1 MSVPGGKPHSLDE
14 LPKAKLE
21 RNWKTY
27 FIWLVPLAAATLAG
41 WFIYSNMV
49 KGGPTLHILFEDA
62 AGLQPGKSQLKY
74 RGAEIGEVRDV
85 KLTKDHQRVE
95 VVVALDRA
103 AKSVARDGSRFWIV
117 KPEVGVQEIRGLRT
131 IVSGDYVTVEPG
143 EGPLQ
148 T

>member
-27 FIWLVPLAAATLAG
+27 FIWLVPLAAAALAG

-74 RGAEIGEVRDV
+74 RGAEIGEVRDLPYV
-85 KLTKDHQRVE
+85 RFE
-95 VVVALDRA
+95 SEGDRA
-103 AKSVARDGSRFWIV
+103 QLDSRGVVFLSRGRAAGAIRLRARRNG
-117 KPEVGVQEIRGLRT
+117 RT
-131 IVSGDYVTVEPG
+131 
-143 EGPLQ
+143 
-148 T
+148 